1 MSETVS
7 SWLEPVISH
16 PVVQSIITHYF
27 ICGIITGI
35 VLVYVF
41 RFILWAFFR
50 KKYCANIV
58 VKSEAGD
65 ISISAGAISHVIAH
79 ASKSLKCL
87 DIKRVRIFAVKDGY
101 TVDVRAVMNA
111 STGTAPQLME
121 KISEIVKN
129 QMSTVFGI
137 GNIQKVTLDIINC
150 GSSAPEKA
158 PEKAPEEKAEN
169 AEKTETAEKS
179 DDNKNPEFFH
189 SAGHGDRTISLKFH
203 DVKPAEEKNKDS
215 E

>member
-1 MSETVS
+1 MPETVS

-16 PVVQSIITHYF
+16 PVVQNIITHYF

-41 RFILWAFFR
+41 RFILWACFR
-50 KKYCANIV
+50 KKCCANIV

-65 ISISAGAISHVIAH
+65 ISISAGAVSHVISH

-87 DIKRVRIFAVKDGY
+87 DIKRVRIFTVKDGY
-101 TVDVRAVMNA
+101 NIDVRAVMNA

-137 GNIQKVTLDIINC
+137 TNIRKVTLDIVNC
-150 GSSAPEKA
+150 GNSAPEKA
-158 PEKAPEEKAEN
+158 PEN
-169 AEKTETAEKS
+169 KTENPE
-179 DDNKNPEFFH
+179 NPEFFH

-203 DVKPAEEKNKDS
+203 DAKPDEEKNKDS

>member
-1 MSETVS
+1 MFEIVA

-27 ICGIITGI
+27 ICGIICGI
-35 VLVYVF
+35 VLVYLL
-41 RFILWAFFR
+41 RWLLWVFFR
-50 KKYCANIV
+50 KKYLRNV
-58 VKSEAGD
+58 SVAGD
-65 ISISAGAISHVIAH
+65 SGEITISAAAISHVIVH

-87 DIKRVRIFAVKDGY
+87 DTRKVCIFNVKGGY

-111 STGTAPQLME
+111 ASGTAPQLMD
-121 KISEIVKN
+121 KISGIVRS

-137 GNIQKVTLDIINC
+137 GNIQKVTLNIINC
-150 GSSAPEKA
+150 SSSAPEKA
-158 PEKAPEEKAEN
+158 PEEVKDPADDKEPE
-169 AEKTETAEKS
+169 
-179 DDNKNPEFFH
+179 KNPEFFH

-203 DVKPAEEKNKDS
+203 DNKPAAEEKTAEPAAGKKSDG